1 MHITTVSLP
10 VADQERARDFYTG
23 VLGFGVRTD
32 NPVPMGRWLEVAP
45 STSGPAFL
53 LCSWLPQP
61 TPVGGLILSA
71 PDVDALCAK
80 LSAAGVAYEGP
91 ADLPWGRQVTFADPD
106 GNHLVVNQ
114 A

>member
-1 MHITTVSLP
+1 MHIATVSLP

-23 VLGFGVRTD
+23 VQGFGVRTD
-32 NPVPMGRWLEVAP
+32 NPVPMGSWLEVAP

-53 LCSWLPQP
+53 S
-61 TPVGGLILSA
+61 
-71 PDVDALCAK
+71 
-80 LSAAGVAYEGP
+80 
-91 ADLPWGRQVTFADPD
+91 WGRPVTFADPD